1 MAATIETLLRGNT
14 LVSAQTPI
22 DSPFHYRSTAMEVA
36 QGIDLAGKTIVVTG
50 GYSGIGTETVRALA
64 SCGGHVIV
72 GARRP
77 DLARDVL
84 NTMDGTITILPLDLA
99 DPASIDDFAA
109 EAAKLTGKIDI
120 LVNNAAIMANPL
132 TRDARGYESQFATN
146 HLGHF
151 QLTAR
156 LWPLLLAAGET
167 GGARVVVLSSVGHR
181 LNGLDLADP
190 NFVTREYEKWPA
202 YGQAKSA
209 NALFALQL
217 DKMGAPHGVRAFAV
231 HPGGIV
237 TPLQRH
243 LTMEEQVAM
252 GWFDEAGNVNEVFKT
267 VEQGASTSVWCAVS
281 PLLDGMGGV
290 YCENC
295 NVGAPASEETP
306 RGSGVSPH
314 IRDEA
319 LAAALWEKSE
329 EMTGIMFSA

>member
-1 MAATIETLLRGNT
+1 M
-14 LVSAQTPI
+14 VSPQSPI
-22 DSPFHYRSTAMEVA
+22 GSPFGYRSTAMEVA
-36 QGIDLAGKTIVVTG
+36 GAVDLAGHTIVVTG
-50 GYSGIGTETVRALA
+50 GYSGIGTATVRALA
-64 SCGGHVIV
+64 NRGGHVIV

-77 DLARDVL
+77 DTAHEVL
-84 NTMDGTITILPLDLA
+84 GGMDGMITILPLDLS
-99 DPASIDDFAA
+99 DPASIDAFAA
-109 EAAKLTGKIDI
+109 EVAGLTGKIDI

-132 TRDARGYESQFATN
+132 TRDARGFESQFATN

-156 LWPLLLAAGET
+156 LWPLLKAAAET
-167 GGARVVVLSSVGHR
+167 GGGARVVVLSSVGHR
-181 LNGLDLADP
+181 LHGLDLDDP
-190 NFVTREYEKWPA
+190 HFERRDYEKWLA

-217 DKMGAPHGVRAFAV
+217 DKIGDPHGVRALAV

-252 GWFDEAGNVNEVFKT
+252 GWFDEDGNVHEAFKST
-267 VEQGASTSVWCAVS
+267 EQGAATSVWCAVS

-290 YCENC
+290 YCEDC
-295 NVGAPASEETP
+295 NVAELATEDTP

-314 IRDEA
+314 IRDEV
-319 LAAALWEKSE
+319 LAAALWAKSE
-329 EMTGIMFSA
+329 ELTGVSFPA

>member
-1 MAATIETLLRGNT
+1 M
-14 LVSAQTPI
+14 VSPQSPI
-22 DSPFHYRSTAMEVA
+22 GSPFGYRSTAMEVA
-36 QGIDLAGKTIVVTG
+36 GAVDLAGHTIVVTG

-64 SCGGHVIV
+64 SRGGHVIV

-77 DLARDVL
+77 DTAHEVL
-84 NTMDGTITILPLDLA
+84 GGMDGMITILPLDLS
-99 DPASIDDFAA
+99 DPASIDAFAA
-109 EAAKLTGKIDI
+109 EVAGLTGKIDI

-132 TRDARGYESQFATN
+132 TRDARGFESQFATN

-156 LWPLLLAAGET
+156 LWPLLKAAAET
-167 GGARVVVLSSVGHR
+167 GGGARVVVLSSVGHR
-181 LNGLDLADP
+181 LHGLDLDDP
-190 NFVTREYEKWPA
+190 HFERRDYEKWLA

-217 DKMGAPHGVRAFAV
+217 DKIGDPHGVRALAV

-252 GWFDEAGNVNEVFKT
+252 GWFDEDGNVHEAFKST
-267 VEQGASTSVWCAVS
+267 EQGAATSVWCAVS

-290 YCENC
+290 YCEDC
-295 NVGAPASEETP
+295 NVAELATEDTP

-314 IRDEA
+314 IRDEV
-319 LAAALWEKSE
+319 LAAALWAKSE
-329 EMTGIMFSA
+329 ELTGVSFPA

>member
-1 MAATIETLLRGNT
+1 MVSPQSPIE
-14 LVSAQTPI
+14 
-22 DSPFHYRSTAMEVA
+22 SPFGNRTTAAEVA
-36 QGIDLAGKTIVVTG
+36 AGIDLAGKNVVVTG
-50 GYSGIGTETVRALA
+50 GYSGLGTETVRALA
-64 SCGGHVIV
+64 GAGAHVIV

-77 DLARDVL
+77 DAAEEVL
-84 NTMDGTITILPLDLA
+84 SEMEGTITILALDLS
-99 DPASIDDFAA
+99 DPASIDEFAG
-109 EAAKLTGKIDI
+109 EVTKLFDQIDI

-151 QLTAR
+151 QMTER
-156 LWPLLLAAGET
+156 LWPLLVAAK
-167 GGARVVVLSSVGHR
+167 GARVVAVSSVGHR
-181 LNGLDLADP
+181 LNGLDLDDL
-190 NFVTREYEKWPA
+190 NFERREYSKWPA

-217 DKMGAPHGVRAFAV
+217 DKLGEPHGVRAFAV

-252 GWFDEAGNVNEVFKT
+252 GWFDEDGNTHESFKT
-267 VEQGASTSVWCAVS
+267 VEQGAATSVWCAVS

-290 YCENC
+290 YCEDC
-295 NVGAPASEETP
+295 NLGAMATEETP

-319 LAAALWEKSE
+319 LAEGLWAKSE
-329 EMTGIMFSA
+329 ELTGVEFSA

>member
-1 MAATIETLLRGNT
+1 MI
-14 LVSAQTPI
+14 SPQTPI

-36 QGIDLAGKTIVVTG
+36 EGIDLTGKTIVVTG

-64 SCGGHVIV
+64 SRGGHVIV

-77 DLARDVL
+77 DMAREVL
-84 NTMDGTITILPLDLA
+84 REMDGTITILPLNLS
-99 DPASIDDFAA
+99 DPASIDDFAQQV
-109 EAAKLTGKIDI
+109 AALTDSLDI
-120 LVNNAAIMANPL
+120 LANNAAIMANPL

-156 LWPLLLAAGET
+156 LWPLLVAAAENE

-181 LNGLDLADP
+181 LNGLDLDDP
-190 NFVTREYEKWPA
+190 NFVTRKYEKWPA

-217 DKMGAPHGVRAFAV
+217 DKIGAPHGVRAFAV

-252 GWFDEAGNVNEVFKT
+252 GWFDEQGNVNEVFKT

-295 NVGAPASEETP
+295 NVGAPATEDTP

-314 IRDEA
+314 IRDKA
-319 LAAALWEKSE
+319 LARSLWQKSE
-329 EMTGIMFSA
+329 EMTGVRFPA